1 MWSKAGLMAAILS
14 CWFIFN
20 FKNKLAGMFS
30 INQKLKYASISGMMV
45 SLWLMLHGFGE
56 NFGLV
61 GEQHQMP
68 ILAISIGIVMA
79 EKI

>member
-1 MWSKAGLMAAILS
+1 
-14 CWFIFN
+14 
-20 FKNKLAGMFS
+20 MFS
-30 INQKLKYASISGMMV
+30 INQQLKYASISGMMV

-79 EKI
+79 LKNMTSSLNYNISNTKREENE